1 MSFKITNNKKLDVL
15 IFLMFLYIAGLS
27 VMVFIS
33 VLMDGS
39 ANIDDVKELLLP
51 ALGIPLSY
59 LIIPLKKKN

>member
-33 VLMDGS
+33 VLMDES